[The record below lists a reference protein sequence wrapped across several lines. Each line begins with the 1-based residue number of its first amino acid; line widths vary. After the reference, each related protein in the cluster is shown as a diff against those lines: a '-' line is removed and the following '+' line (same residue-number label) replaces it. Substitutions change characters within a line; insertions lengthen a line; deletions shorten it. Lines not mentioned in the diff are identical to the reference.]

1 MKEAA
6 IANYNYLIKLAEG
19 LLGQPLELTDYK
31 LIRKEV
37 YVRTANL
44 NSAFQRMLSE
54 PKSRQKNSKE
64 IHKFAVLNH
73 MLSSYIANLVR
84 VAQQEKTVKCDPVS
98 VKWVRKAL
106 HHLRHTINELAPGT
120 TNLASISY
128 PELAENLE
136 AKDTRDFNADLLAEQ
151 LQLVY
156 RLTKD
161 IRKLAESLEND

>member
-1 MKEAA
+1 
-6 IANYNYLIKLAEG
+6 
-19 LLGQPLELTDYK
+19 
-31 LIRKEV
+31 
-37 YVRTANL
+37 
-44 NSAFQRMLSE
+44 
-54 PKSRQKNSKE
+54 
-64 IHKFAVLNH
+64 

-84 VAQQEKTVKCDPVS
+84 VAQQEKTAKCNPVS
-98 VKWVRKAL
+98 VKLVRKAL

-120 TNLASISY
+120 TNLSSISY

-136 AKDTRDFNADLLAEQ
+136 AKDIRDFNADLLAEQ

>member
-1 MKEAA
+1 MGK
-6 IANYNYLIKLAEG
+6 
-19 LLGQPLELTDYK
+19 PLELTDYK

-64 IHKFAVLNH
+64 IHEFAVLNH
-73 MLSSYIANLVR
+73 MLSSYIANLVS
-84 VAQQEKTVKCDPVS
+84 VAQLEKTVKSNPVS
-98 VKWVRKAL
+98 IKWVRKAL
-106 HHLRHTINELAPGT
+106 HHLRHTIHELAPGT
-120 TNLASISY
+120 VNLATISY
-128 PELAENLE
+128 PELPENLNTTEE
-136 AKDTRDFNADLLAEQ
+136 ARDFNADLLAEQ